1 MLNQKKAGEL
11 KMKYKRILTILAGLT
26 VLTAGVFA
34 QSAEEVIRKMDDL
47 QRFDT
52 MYSEGSMITTD
63 RFGEKRSSYKAW
75 SRGSTDFLIEFT
87 NVEER
92 GQKILRVD
100 DELYLFYPDAEDII
114 PMHGAALK
122 QSMFGDISYE
132 DLTEGNNTLDKYDV
146 GMLGSETIDWDDCWV
161 IEMIATSK
169 DVPYPKQIVKVSKAD
184 YVLREAEYYARSG
197 RLLKIVDVTSVE
209 TFGDGRLM
217 ITGMIMKDQLRRGSS
232 TSMSIGKIEIDPPL
246 DNSLFSLRS
255 LY

>member
-1 MLNQKKAGEL
+1 MNTRK
-11 KMKYKRILTILAGLT
+11 TILLLCC
-26 VLTAGVFA
+26 LTAISIGAFA
-34 QSAEEVIRKMDDL
+34 QSAEAVIQKMDEL
-47 QRFDT
+47 QTFDT
-52 MYSEGSMITTD
+52 MYNEGTMITED
-63 RFGEKRSSYKAW
+63 RFGEKRSTYKAW

-132 DLTEGNNTLDKYDV
+132 DITEGRNTLDKYDV
-146 GMLGSETIDWDDCWV
+146 EMIGSEMVDGENCWV

-169 DVPYPKQIVKVSKAD
+169 DVPYPKQVVKVGKAD
-184 YVLREAEYYARSG
+184 NVLREAEYYARSG
-197 RLLKIVDVTSVE
+197 RILKIVDVTSIE
-209 TFGDGRLM
+209 IFNDGRVM
-217 ITGMIMKDQLRRGSS
+217 VTGMVLEDQLRRGSS
-232 TSMSIGKIEIDPPL
+232 TSMTIEKIEVDPNL
-246 DNSLFSLRS
+246 DDSLFSLRS